1 MLPRLYAILDVNLAA
16 RRGFAP
22 EFLCDAWLDAG
33 VRLIQL
39 RAKSMPSGELL
50 ALGET
55 LAARARSAGAF
66 FVVNDRADI
75 AQWSGA
81 SGVHL
86 GQDDLAP
93 QDARVLL
100 PPPAMIGV
108 STHSDE
114 QFRTALDARADY
126 VAMGPVFSTT
136 SKEQPDPVVG
146 LESIERAAT
155 LARARHRPLVA
166 IGGIT
171 LARAADVMAAG
182 ADAVAVISDLLTDD
196 DPAARARAFIDALGR
211 LTRPQAPG

>member
-1 MLPRLYAILDVNLAA
+1 MLPRLYAILDVTLAA
-16 RRGFAP
+16 RRGFSP
-22 EFLCDAWLDAG
+22 ESLCNAWLEAG

-39 RAKSMPSGELL
+39 RAKSMPSGTLL

-55 LAARARSAGAF
+55 LASRARSAGAL

-75 AQWSGA
+75 ARWSGA

-86 GQDDLAP
+86 GQDDLTP
-93 QDARVLL
+93 RDARVLL

-108 STHSDE
+108 STHSDV
-114 QFRTALDARADY
+114 QLRAALDESIDY

-146 LESIERAAT
+146 LEGIRRASHLT
-155 LARARHRPLVA
+155 RSRGVPLVA

-171 LARAADVMAAG
+171 LARAADVIAAG
-182 ADAVAVISDLLTDD
+182 ADTVAVISDLLTDD
-196 DPAARARAFIDALGR
+196 DAVARARAFVDALGS
-211 LTRPQAPG
+211 